1 MITIDCSENIFRD
14 SANTRDVTLLVAD
27 DSRRSLRDVL
37 ESDVVAVEA
46 EAVSDAVARDDPD
59 VVVVDAGAVAD
70 PSSVVQEVRSN
81 TRDTAVVAVGTT
93 GSDADVICAATD
105 EASIRAAVHRAR
117 RVADYRRSVGDLYEA
132 CRDRALGQPDADLR
146 DSRRDADAKFAAL
159 PGDRETFSAALR
171 TEADRQSDD
180 ADEAVDDDTGAADTS
195 DTEAQDEAE
204 GGSEVD
210 ADGDAEGDAEVDPDD
225 DAEGDDG

>member
-27 DSRRSLRDVL
+27 DNRRSLRDVL
-37 ESDVVAVEA
+37 GSDVVTVDA

-70 PSSVVQEVRSN
+70 PAGVVQEVRSN
-81 TRDTAVVAVGTT
+81 ARDTAVVAVGTT
-93 GSDADVICAATD
+93 GTDADVTCAATD
-105 EASIRAAVHRAR
+105 EASIRAAVDRAR
-117 RVADYRRSVGDLYEA
+117 RVADYRRSVADLYEA

-146 DSRRDADAKFAAL
+146 DSRRDADAKFADL

-171 TEADRQSDD
+171 TEGNRGDD
-180 ADEAVDDDTGAADTS
+180 DTDEAVDDDTGAADTS
-195 DTEAQDEAE
+195 DAGAGEGAE
-204 GGSEVD
+204 D
-210 ADGDAEGDAEVDPDD
+210 DAEVEPED